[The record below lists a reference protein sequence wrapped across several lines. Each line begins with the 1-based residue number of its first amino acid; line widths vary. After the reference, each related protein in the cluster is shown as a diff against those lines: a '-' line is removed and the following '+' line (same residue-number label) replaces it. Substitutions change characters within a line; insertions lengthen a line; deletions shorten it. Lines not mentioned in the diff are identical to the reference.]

1 MRYMGIPLIPGK
13 LSAQDEKTFRDKI
26 TSGINSWNS
35 RSLSFAGRLQ
45 LLPSVLYT
53 IEVY

>member
-13 LSAQDEKTFRDKI
+13 LFAQDEKTFRDKI
-26 TSGINSWNS
+26 SSGINSWNL
-35 RSLSFAGRLQ
+35 RNLSFALQ

>member
-35 RSLSFAGRLQ
+35 RNLSFAGRLQ
-45 LLPSVLYT
+45 LLPSVL
-53 IEVY
+53 